1 MMEKKVAIVTGGTRG
16 MGEDIS
22 LDLAKNGYF
31 VLSVYRSN
39 RERALSFLEKLQS
52 ISPESDIIQG
62 DVSKQESVAKIVEY
76 AIKKYGRID
85 VLINNAGIFDFK
97 FIEDMT
103 EEYLDNILSVNFKSQ
118 FLMTKACVPHMKK
131 NAYGRIINASSI
143 SGTIADVGLVG
154 YATSKASVN
163 MFTVIAAA
171 ELAPYNITVN
181 AYAPSII
188 HTDLTDEMIRE
199 RGDLQRKQIPLNRF
213 GEGREVAALTSFLAS
228 PEASYITGEIIGV
241 GGGFFKVQNPYR
253 AHEYVQ
259 EKNKESV

>member
-1 MMEKKVAIVTGGTRG
+1 

-22 LDLAKNGYF
+22 LDLAENGYA
-31 VLSVYRSN
+31 VLAVYRSN
-39 RERALSFLEKLQS
+39 TQKALPFKEKLQR

-62 DVSKQESVAKIVEY
+62 DVSLQSDVDKIVDS
-76 AIKKYGRID
+76 AVKKFGRID
-85 VLINNAGIFDFK
+85 VLINNAGMFDFK

-103 EEYLDNILSVNFKSQ
+103 EEYLDNILNVNFKSQ
-118 FLMTKACVPHMKK
+118 FLMTKACIPYMKK
-131 NAYGRIINASSI
+131 NSFGRIINASSI

-154 YATSKASVN
+154 YAVSKASVN
-163 MFTVIAAA
+163 MFTVIASA

-188 HTDLTDEMIRE
+188 HTDMTDEMIRE
-199 RGDLQRKQIPLNRF
+199 RGDMQRKQIPLNRF
-213 GEGREVAALTSFLAS
+213 GDGREVAALTSFLAS
-228 PEASYITGEIIGV
+228 PESSYITGEIINV

-259 EKNKESV
+259 QKKEQK